1 MTDIIIAHLNRIEQM
16 ILGMDSPRLSKD
28 NACKFLKVGRPKLQY
43 LFEHE
48 KITRYIDEWG
58 EEYYLKSDLINYL
71 ESNGIRRR

>member
-1 MTDIIIAHLNRIEQM
+1 MTELLLQRLDRIEQM
-16 ILGMDSPRLSKD
+16 ILGTDSPRLSRD
-28 NACKFLKVGRPKLQY
+28 NACKFLKIGRPKLQY

-48 KITRYIDEWG
+48 KITKHIDEWG